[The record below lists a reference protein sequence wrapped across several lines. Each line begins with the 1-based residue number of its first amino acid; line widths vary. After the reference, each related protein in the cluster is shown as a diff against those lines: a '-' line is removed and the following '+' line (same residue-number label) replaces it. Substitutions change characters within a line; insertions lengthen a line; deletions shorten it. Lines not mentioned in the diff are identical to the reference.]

1 MAMLGRAKLKST
13 IPGVEALKETK
24 DRPGF
29 YRASEIQPSP
39 TDGIDFT
46 LYLIQ
51 FWPEQVLFLFYLEG
65 SVWSEDPL
73 AGEKWEVTQ
82 KLNS

>member
-51 FWPEQVLFLFYLEG
+51 F
-65 SVWSEDPL
+65 
-73 AGEKWEVTQ
+73 
-82 KLNS
+82 